1 MFSGVPSDEEI
12 LVPTAKKTK
21 QMGKLMN
28 PLSKIFVMSPFKTV
42 ETSSSSLINLGRAT
56 SSSSSSYLASNLW
69 N

>member
-28 PLSKIFVMSPFKTV
+28 PLSEISVTSPFKTV
-42 ETSSSSLINLGRAT
+42 ETSNSSLINLGRAT